1 MQKTYLFYDLETT
14 GRSKCFDQVLQF
26 AAIRT
31 DLELNELERH
41 SIHIKLN
48 PDVIPDPEAILI
60 HRIPIAAML
69 QGEAEINAISQIH
82 ALLNTP
88 GTLSGGYN
96 TLGFDDEFLR
106 FLFHR
111 NLLPPYTHQWANG
124 CGRFDLYPLT
134 QLYHLYHPEC
144 MQWPTNPEGKISLKL
159 ELLSKANQLA
169 EGPAH
174 QAMTDVE
181 ATLAL
186 ARIFL
191 KNKEMWIYSMD
202 FFNKEV
208 EQKRRE
214 KITATLETTY
224 GKYQLALL
232 VGKAGS
238 SDFFQYPVLAL
249 GSHQHYKN
257 QTLWLRLD
265 KPELATTT
273 SDLLAETTWVARQ
286 KAGETF
292 LLPFS
297 GRFKQHITAERS
309 IITEKNLTWL
319 GQNGPLLQEIQQYYQ
334 HYKYPEILNL
344 DVDADLYVK
353 GFLTREE
360 EQLCIQFH
368 TAPEQKKAAVAERFQ
383 NPRLQEIAA
392 RIMGR
397 YYPQYLTSG
406 LAKKFA
412 AYMQRVTSPQE
423 ETALIDWRGEKR
435 LTAELALQNMATLRE
450 IPHLG
455 ETALQLLD
463 DLEQYIVQ
471 QFMKTTTAFH

>member
-14 GRSKCFDQVLQF
+14 GRSKCFDQALQF

-31 DLELNELERH
+31 DLELNELSRH
-41 SIHIKLN
+41 SLHIKLN
-48 PDVIPDPEAILI
+48 IDAIPDPEAILI
-60 HRIPIAAML
+60 HRIPIANML
-69 QGEAEINAISQIH
+69 EGESEIDAISQIH

-88 GTLSGGYN
+88 GTISGGYN

-124 CGRFDLYPLT
+124 CGRFDLYPLA
-134 QLYHLYHPEC
+134 QLYNLYHPAC
-144 MQWPTNPEGKISLKL
+144 LQWPTTPEGKISLKL
-159 ELLSKANQLA
+159 ENLSRANQLA

-186 ARIFL
+186 ARIFM
-191 KNKEMWIYSMD
+191 KNKEMWTYAMD
-202 FFNKEV
+202 FFNKESD
-208 EQKRRE
+208 QKRRE
-214 KITATLETTY
+214 KITSALETAH

-249 GSHQHYKN
+249 GAHQHYKN

-273 SDLLAETTWVARQ
+273 QDIFTETTWVARQ

-297 GRFKQHITAERS
+297 GRFKQHITPERAV
-309 IITEKNLTWL
+309 IIQKNLQWL
-319 GQNGPLLQEIQQYYQ
+319 TQNGPLLGEIQRYYQ
-334 HYKYPEILNL
+334 HYKYPDIPNL
-344 DVDADLYVK
+344 DVDASLYAS
-353 GFLTREE
+353 GFLSRDE

-368 TAPEQKKAAVAERFQ
+368 TVAKEKKATVAERFQ
-383 NPRLQEIAA
+383 NPRLQAIAA
-392 RIMGR
+392 RVMGR
-397 YYPQYLTSG
+397 HYPQYSTPN
-406 LAKKFA
+406 LADKFSV
-412 AYMQRVTSPQE
+412 YMQHLNPARE
-423 ETALIDWRGEKR
+423 EDAPVDWRGEKR
-435 LTAELALQNMATLRE
+435 LTAKMALQKIAAVKEAKQVDDEGLC
-450 IPHLG
+450 
-455 ETALQLLD
+455 LLN
-463 DLEQYIVQ
+463 DLEKYIREREQ
-471 QFMKTTTAFH
+471 LART